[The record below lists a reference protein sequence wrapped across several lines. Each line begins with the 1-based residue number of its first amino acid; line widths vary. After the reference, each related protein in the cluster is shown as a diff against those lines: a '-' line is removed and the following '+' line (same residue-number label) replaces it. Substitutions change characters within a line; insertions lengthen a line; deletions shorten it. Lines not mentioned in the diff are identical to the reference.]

1 MSYQLLAREGTTVM
15 RKFKTESKKLL
26 DLMINS
32 IYTNKEIFLRE
43 LISNASDSLDKLYLN
58 ALQNKDNSISRNDLR
73 IDISFDKKARTL
85 TISDNGIG
93 MTKDELDKNLGT
105 IAHSGS
111 LEFKSEDTEG
121 LDEVDI
127 IGQFGV
133 GFYSSFMVADKV
145 KVVTK
150 AYGSDE
156 AFCWESDGVEGY
168 NISAA
173 ERDDRGTDITL
184 FLREN
189 TEDVNY
195 DEYLAAYSLRR
206 LVKRYSDYIRYP
218 ICMDVEKTRTL
229 PKPEDAPE
237 DYEIE
242 TETYVENETLNSMVP
257 IWTKKKSEVTDEEY
271 KDFYQAQFHTAD
283 EPLRV
288 ISMHAEGSISYD
300 ALLFIPTEAPM
311 NLYAKDFKKGLA
323 LYSNNVMIM
332 EKCEDLLP
340 DCFGFVRGVVDSPD
354 LNLNI
359 SREMLQQ
366 DRQLQAIERRI
377 EKKIKQELEK
387 LCKDERE
394 TYTSFFGKFGH
405 AFKYDIYASYGAHKE
420 LLQDLLLF
428 QSARDEKPIT
438 LAEYASG
445 ELEEQENIYFASG
458 DTVNKLAKSPSVTSV
473 VNKGYDVL
481 LCADNVDEFCLL
493 SIGEYD
499 SQAMRNVSSGED
511 LGLETEEEKKE
522 VAKKREENSTLFEA
536 MLAAL
541 PDDIT
546 NVTATTRLSEG
557 ACCIV
562 ADGPVSLGMEK
573 YFASLPAS
581 DEERPQ
587 AKHVLE
593 INTEHPVFATLQAA
607 QEAGDSEKVEQYAN
621 LLYNQARL
629 AEGLEI
635 VDSAAFNESICALMK

>member
-1 MSYQLLAREGTTVM
+1 M

-43 LISNASDSLDKLYLN
+43 LVSNASDSLDKLYLS
-58 ALQNKDNSISRNDLR
+58 ALQNGDNSISRSELK
-73 IDISFDKKARTL
+73 IEIAFDKDARTI

-111 LEFKSEDTEG
+111 LEFKSDETEG

-145 KVVTK
+145 TVVSK

-156 AFCWESDGVEGY
+156 ANSWTSDGVEGY
-168 NISAA
+168 TIAQAA
-173 ERDDRGTDITL
+173 RDERGTDITL

-189 TEDVNY
+189 TDDVNF
-195 DEYLAAYSLRR
+195 DEYLNEYTLKR
-206 LVKRYSDYIRYP
+206 LIKRYSDYIRYP

-229 PKPEDAPE
+229 PKPDDAPD
-237 DYEIE
+237 DYELE
-242 TETYVENETLNSMVP
+242 TETYTENETLNSMVP

-271 KDFYQAQFHTAD
+271 KDFYQAQFHTSD

-311 NLYAKDFKKGLA
+311 NLYSKDFKKGLA

-366 DRQLQAIERRI
+366 DRQLLAIERRI
-377 EKKIKQELEK
+377 EKKVKQELEK
-387 LCKDERE
+387 LCEEDRDA
-394 TYTSFFGKFGH
+394 YTSFFGKFGH
-405 AFKYDIYASYGAHKE
+405 ALKFDIYSSYGAHKE

-428 QSARDEKPIT
+428 QSAKEDKPMT
-438 LAEYASG
+438 LAEYVDS
-445 ELEEQENIYFASG
+445 EEEEQESVYFASG

-493 SIGEYD
+493 SIGTYG
-499 SQAMRNVSSGED
+499 SQEMRNVASGED
-511 LGLETEEEKKE
+511 LGLETDEEKEE
-522 VAKKREENSTLFEA
+522 VEKKREENSGLFEA
-536 MLAAL
+536 MLGAL

-546 NVTATTRLSEG
+546 KVTASSRLTDA

-573 YFASLPAS
+573 YFATLPAD

-587 AKHVLE
+587 AKHALE
-593 INTEHPVFATLQAA
+593 LNTEHPVFATLQAVH
-607 QEAGDSEKVEQYAN
+607 EAGDEDKLGQYAN

-635 VDSAAFNESICALMK
+635 VDSAAFNEAICSLMM